1 MKYCRIKLSETN
13 YTKLEDIIVFVNPP
27 VEKLQGIY
35 REYCEYKKFESVMPI
50 FDSQFRDS
58 KNTVFGYCDNREL
71 VAFSILREYDQKN
84 VEALQFAWNYH
95 SPDLRLG
102 IRSLENECAIYKGMG
117 FDYLYLGEATDY
129 KSEFDGYEIL
139 GKLA

>member
-1 MKYCRIKLSETN
+1 MKYSRINLSKTN

-27 VEKLQGIY
+27 IEKLQGIY

-50 FDSQFRDS
+50 FDSQFLDS
-58 KNTVFGYCDNREL
+58 KNTVFGYCDNGEL

-95 SPDLRLG
+95 NPELRLG
-102 IRSLENECAIYKGMG
+102 IRSLENECAIYKVMG
-117 FDYLYLGEATDY
+117 FEYLYLGEATDY